1 MEHRVNSIQKKALE
15 LVYEDF
21 LDLTFQELLAK
32 GKSVGVHQNN
42 LQLGAT
48 VIFESEIGMSPE
60 LMNHIFQFVERPCNL
75 RWNYTSERKQ
85 DYTVYHGSES
95 LSFLVSKLWDVLP
108 NSRKNSTPL
117 KEFKTKINIG
127 QLTTIL
133 AEYTRNNKKYV
144 GRIGFI

>member
-85 DYTVYHGSES
+85 DYTVYHGSERS
-95 LSFLVSKLWDVLP
+95 LFPRFHTMGCSTKFQKKFYASQGIQ
-108 NSRKNSTPL
+108 NKN
-117 KEFKTKINIG
+117 
-127 QLTTIL
+127 
-133 AEYTRNNKKYV
+133 
-144 GRIGFI
+144 